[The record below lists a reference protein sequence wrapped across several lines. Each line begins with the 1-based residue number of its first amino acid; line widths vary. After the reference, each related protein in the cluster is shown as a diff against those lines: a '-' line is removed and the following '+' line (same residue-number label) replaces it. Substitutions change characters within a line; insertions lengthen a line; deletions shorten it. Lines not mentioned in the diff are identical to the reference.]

1 MCSAFPTCK
10 GEAQGKWGKYLQ
22 HWRKCCCFLNT
33 CSSVLSPSRGQY
45 RMVLDNKHLP
55 SKQHCSQPLLHSCI
69 IHKLLCE
76 LQHAGKVLALCTKSS
91 EHHFFFSWCA
101 HKHIATSCML
111 FPVAE
116 ERQGQL
122 FIRHRAHKRH
132 THAQEALKTR
142 LLLKGH
148 RAFSWLDTWGFC
160 PGEAD
165 RLSSLFFSW
174 KWDKLFF
181 SIFF

>member
-45 RMVLDNKHLP
+45 RMALDNKHLP

-132 THAQEALKTR
+132 THTR
-142 LLLKGH
+142 SSENSSSAEGPQSFLVVGH
-148 RAFSWLDTWGFC
+148 VRILPWRGWQT
-160 PGEAD
+160 
-165 RLSSLFFSW
+165 LFLV
-174 KWDKLFF
+174 LFLEMR
-181 SIFF
+181 